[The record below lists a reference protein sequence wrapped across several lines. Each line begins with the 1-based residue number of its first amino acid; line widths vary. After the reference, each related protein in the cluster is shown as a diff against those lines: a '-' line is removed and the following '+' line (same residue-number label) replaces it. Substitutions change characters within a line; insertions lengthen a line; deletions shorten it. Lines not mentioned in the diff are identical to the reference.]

1 MIRLPA
7 GALFGLAAALLC
19 AAMLAFFWPGVAM
32 YDSVSQYGQV
42 LSGDFDDWHPPVMAR
57 LWSLFHHGWAG
68 QAPMFLL
75 QLLLYWT
82 GLGLFA
88 AALARNGSRIAAGAA
103 LALGL
108 WPPFAGWEVVV
119 LKDGQMAGALL
130 TATGLAAWWG
140 LDGRRLPRLAIA
152 AIALLLLYAT
162 LLRFNAMFAT
172 VPLAIGLLGARLH
185 RPLPAIA
192 ALVAG
197 FVLVVTLGPI
207 ANHHLFGARASG
219 VERALPIFDLAG
231 IARHAGPEAVPVL
244 EASIWREAEKRH
256 CITPLLWDPLADEAH
271 CAFVSDA
278 LDEAAPGRT
287 LAVAWTGAILHH
299 PVAYAAHRLAHF
311 NMTMRFWTPQR
322 MPFAEPQWNSEPNTL
337 GLGSPAPRI
346 ERFQLLAGWL
356 ANSPIASP
364 MLWLACAFAILA
376 LARPATGP
384 RQQLAITLAF
394 SSVATELAFLLIGIA
409 SDFRYHLWAML
420 AAGLAALLLAGTPLP
435 ARRMRIAL
443 AAILLTAGICLAAR
457 LSLPPIGET
466 YAQALAPE
474 RAG

>member
-1 MIRLPA
+1 MIRLRA
-7 GALFGLAAALLC
+7 DLLIGLAAALLC

-57 LWSLFHHGWAG
+57 LWSLFHHAWAG

-88 AALARNGSRIAAGAA
+88 AALARNGSRIAAGVA

-108 WPPFAGWEVVV
+108 WPPFAGWEIVV

-130 TATGLAAWWG
+130 TATGLAAWWR
-140 LDGRRLPRLAIA
+140 LDGRRLPRWAMT

-172 VPLAIGLLGARLH
+172 VPLAIGLLGGPRLH
-185 RPLPAIA
+185 RPLPAVA
-192 ALVAG
+192 TLVAG
-197 FVLVVTLGPI
+197 FVLVVTLGPL
-207 ANHHLFGARASG
+207 ANHRLFGARASG

-231 IARHAGPEAVPVL
+231 IAHHAGPDAVPVL
-244 EASIWREAEKRH
+244 DASIWRDAEKRH

-278 LDEAAPGRT
+278 LDDTAPGRV
-287 LAVAWTGAILHH
+287 LATAWAGAILHH
-299 PVAYAAHRLAHF
+299 PIAYTAHRLAHF

-322 MPFAEPQWNSEPNTL
+322 MPFAEPQWESEPNKI
-337 GLGSPAPRI
+337 GLGSPARRI
-346 ERFQLLAGWL
+346 ENFQVAAGWL
-356 ANSPIASP
+356 ANSPISSP
-364 MLWLACAFAILA
+364 MLWLAGALATLA

-384 RQQLAITLAF
+384 RQQLATMLAF
-394 SSVATELAFLLIGIA
+394 SSIATELAFLLIGIA

-420 AAGLAALLLAGTPLP
+420 AVGLAALLLAGTKLP
-435 ARRMRIAL
+435 KRGLRIAL
-443 AAILLTAGICLAAR
+443 AALLVTGGICLAAR
-457 LSLPPIGET
+457 LALPPIGDT
-466 YAQALAPE
+466 YAAVLATP
-474 RAG
+474 G